1 VARAVEWAGRAKSD
15 LRLAVEYIR
24 KNSPTSAKA
33 FMAEIFQTTRSLST
47 LSERG
52 HVVAD
57 LNDPEVR
64 QVFVGRYRV
73 LYEVHP
79 DAVWIMRV
87 LHTSQDLLLAL
98 GRHTRDEA
106 EREE

>member
-1 VARAVEWAGRAKSD
+1 MARAVEWAGRAKSD

-24 KNSPTSAKA
+24 KNSTTSAKA
-33 FMAEIFQTTRSLST
+33 FLAE
-47 LSERG
+47 
-52 HVVAD
+52 VAD

-98 GRHTRDEA
+98 GRRTRDEA

>member
-24 KNSPTSAKA
+24 RNSPESARA
-33 FMAEIFQTTRSLST
+33 YLSEVFQATRSLST
-47 LSERG
+47 FSERG
-52 HVVAD
+52 RIVPD
-57 LNDPEVR
+57 LNDPAVR
-64 QVFVGRYRV
+64 QVLVGRYRV

-98 GRHTRDEA
+98 GRRTREEA
-106 EREE
+106 EGEG